1 MKRIIR
7 HSHNEPHQ
15 LPSDLHPI
23 TQRVLS
29 NRQIQQAQDLDY
41 SLKNLL
47 PYHSLHGIQDA
58 VNLLYE
64 ALYHQHKIL
73 IVADYDADGATSC
86 ALAVKSL
93 QAMGAKNV
101 GFLVPNREIHGYGLS
116 AEIVELAQPQHPD
129 LLITVDNGIVSFQ
142 GVEAARKLGIKVL
155 ITDHHVPTNRLPNAN
170 AIVNPNQ
177 AQDEFASK
185 NLAGVGV
192 IFYVMS
198 ALRSFLRQHHWF
210 EYHQIP
216 EFNLA
221 SVLDLVALGTIA
233 DVVILDNNNRILVE
247 QGLRRI
253 RADQCSAGIRA
264 LAKVATCE
272 QSRMTTSD
280 LGFRIAPRLNAAGRM
295 DDMTYGINCLLC
307 EEDETAIQYAENLSH
322 FNEERRYVESE
333 MEQEAAD
340 KLAEL
345 SQQDLPYGLC
355 LLEEH
360 WHQGIIGLLA
370 SRIKDKFNRPTIVF
384 TRAINDELRGSARSV
399 RGVHIKDVLER
410 IAAQYPDM
418 LSKFGGHA
426 MAAGLSMPYQ
436 YYEKFSQAFDAE
448 VRRLLT
454 EDDLLGELYSDGEL
468 KAQDFSLTLA
478 EQLRHIVPWGQGCLE
493 PLFDGEFHVQE
504 WFLLKEL
511 HLKMVVTPVAD
522 SSIELKAIA
531 FNITKKGLD
540 IKNWEHIAVKKLHL
554 AYKLDVNQFRGKKSL
569 QMLIEDIRLLES

>member
-7 HSHNEPHQ
+7 HTDTEQHQ
-15 LPSDLHPI
+15 LPSHLHPV
-23 TQRVLS
+23 TQRVLAS
-29 NRQIQQAQDLDY
+29 RQIQQAQDLDY
-41 SLKNLL
+41 SLKHLL
-47 PYHSLHGIQDA
+47 PYHSLTGIQQT

-64 ALYHQHKIL
+64 ALYYQHKIL

-86 ALAVKSL
+86 ALAVKAL

-101 GFLVPNREIHGYGLS
+101 SFLVPNREIHGYGLS
-116 AEIVELAQPQHPD
+116 PDIVELAQPQQPD
-129 LLITVDNGIVSFQ
+129 LLITVDNGIVSFR
-142 GVEAARKLGIKVL
+142 GVEAAQQCGMKVL
-155 ITDHHVPTNRLPNAN
+155 ITDHHMPADSLPNAN

-177 AQDEFASK
+177 PQDSFDSK

-216 EFNLA
+216 EFNPT
-221 SVLDLVALGTIA
+221 SVLDLVALGTVA
-233 DVVILDNNNRILVE
+233 DVVVLDKNNRILVE

-253 RADQCSAGIRA
+253 RADQCSVGIRA
-264 LAKVATCE
+264 LVKASACN
-272 QSRMTTSD
+272 QAQISTSD
-280 LGFRIAPRLNAAGRM
+280 LGFRVAPRLNAAGRM

-307 EEDETAIQYAENLSH
+307 EDDETAKQYAENLSH

-333 MEQEAAD
+333 MELEAAD

-355 LLEEH
+355 LLEPH
-360 WHQGIIGLLA
+360 WHQGVIGLLA

-384 TRAINDELRGSARSV
+384 TSAVNDELRGSARSV

-426 MAAGLSMPYQ
+426 MAAGLSMPSQ
-436 YYEKFSQAFDAE
+436 YYEQFSQAFDTE
-448 VRRLLT
+448 VRQLLT
-454 EDDLLGELYSDGEL
+454 EDDLLGEVYSDGEL
-468 KAQDFSLTLA
+468 QALDFTLTLA
-478 EQLRHIVPWGQGCLE
+478 EQLRHVVPWGQGCVE
-493 PLFDGEFHVQE
+493 PLFDGEFQVQE
-504 WFLLKEL
+504 WFVLKEK
-511 HLKMVVTPVAD
+511 HLKMTVSPITD
-522 SSIELKAIA
+522 SSVELEAIV
-531 FNITKKGLD
+531 FNISKKGIE
-540 IKNWEHIAVKKLHL
+540 IKDWAHSADTKKLHL
-554 AYKLDVNQFRGKKSL
+554 VYKLDVNQFRGKKRL
-569 QMLIEDIRLLES
+569 QLLIEEIEIL

>member
-7 HSHNEPHQ
+7 HTHTGQPQ
-15 LPSDLHPI
+15 LPGHLHPM
-23 TQRVLS
+23 TQHVLA
-29 NRQIQQAQDLDY
+29 NRKIYQAQDLDY
-41 SLKNLL
+41 SLKHLL

-64 ALYHQHKIL
+64 ALYHQQKIL

-86 ALAVKSL
+86 ALAIKSL

-101 GFLVPNREIHGYGLS
+101 SFLVPNREIHGYGLS
-116 AEIVELAQPQHPD
+116 PEIVELAQPQQPD
-129 LLITVDNGIVSFQ
+129 LLMTVDNGIVSFR
-142 GVEAARKLGIKVL
+142 GVEAAQQCGIKVL
-155 ITDHHVPTNRLPNAN
+155 ITDHHVPADTLPNAN

-177 AQDEFASK
+177 AQDLFASK

-233 DVVILDNNNRILVE
+233 DVVVLDNNNRILVE

-264 LAKVATCE
+264 LAKVSACN
-272 QSRMTTSD
+272 QSRMSTSD

-307 EEDETAIQYAENLSH
+307 EEDETAEQYAENLGH

-333 MEQEAAD
+333 MELEAAE

-360 WHQGIIGLLA
+360 WHQGVIGLLA

-410 IAAQYPDM
+410 IASQQPDI

-426 MAAGLSMPYQ
+426 MAAGLSMPSQ
-436 YYEKFSQAFDAE
+436 YYEKFSHLFDIE
-448 VRRLLT
+448 VHRLLT
-454 EDDLLGELYSDGEL
+454 EDDLLGEIYSDGEL
-468 KAQDFSLTLA
+468 QAQDFSLTLA

-493 PLFDGEFHVQE
+493 PLFDGEFDVQQ
-504 WFLLKEL
+504 WFLLKDK
-511 HLKMVVTPVAD
+511 HLKMIVTPVAD
-522 SSIELKAIA
+522 SSVELEAIA
-531 FNITKKGLD
+531 FNIAKIGINIKDWEQVGAKK
-540 IKNWEHIAVKKLHL
+540 IQL
-554 AYKLDVNQFRGKKSL
+554 AYKLDVNQFRGKKSVQL
-569 QMLIEDIRLLES
+569 LINDMQVLD